1 MHLDLAPGVGAFSES
16 LPVPPGAL
24 SDRAEVPPKPLR
36 LGALTIDP
44 PLLLAPMAGV
54 SDLAFRRLMSDFG
67 APLVTTEMISVEG
80 LLRNQAK
87 SWRLLDQDPEMN
99 ARQAVQLF
107 GNRPERIAE
116 AARAVEGAGAPLIDI
131 NAGCPVRKV
140 ARQGAGASLLK
151 DPDLLARLL
160 GEVRR
165 SVAVPLTVKIRLGW
179 DSRTIRVVEIARR
192 LEAAGADAI
201 TLHARTAVQLYQ
213 GAADWN
219 WIKEVRQAVSIPV
232 IGNGDVTS
240 LTGACRMLKETG
252 CAGVMV
258 GRGSIGNPWLMAAI
272 AATWKTPARRREVPG
287 WEDLLATARWHL
299 NLFTERR
306 VCPPGH
312 TRKLLIWYSK
322 SCPGSA
328 QLRAELSLLQE
339 PGEMFERFQRWVDQL
354 ERSGVRFAP
363 VQGAG
368 ELPDADQRTGHEGHC
383 C

>member
-165 SVAVPLTVKIRLGW
+165 SVAVPLTV
-179 DSRTIRVVEIARR
+179 
-192 LEAAGADAI
+192 
-201 TLHARTAVQLYQ
+201 
-213 GAADWN
+213 
-219 WIKEVRQAVSIPV
+219 
-232 IGNGDVTS
+232 
-240 LTGACRMLKETG
+240 
-252 CAGVMV
+252 
-258 GRGSIGNPWLMAAI
+258 
-272 AATWKTPARRREVPG
+272 
-287 WEDLLATARWHL
+287 
-299 NLFTERR
+299 
-306 VCPPGH
+306 
-312 TRKLLIWYSK
+312 
-322 SCPGSA
+322 
-328 QLRAELSLLQE
+328 
-339 PGEMFERFQRWVDQL
+339 
-354 ERSGVRFAP
+354 
-363 VQGAG
+363 
-368 ELPDADQRTGHEGHC
+368 
-383 C
+383 

>member
-1 MHLDLAPGVGAFSES
+1 MDLDLTPGVGAFSES

-24 SDRAEVPPKPLR
+24 SDQAEVPPKPLR
-36 LGALTIDP
+36 IGALTIDP

-54 SDLAFRRLMSDFG
+54 SDITFRRLMSDFG
-67 APLVTTEMISVEG
+67 TPLVTTEMISVEG
-80 LLRNQAK
+80 LLRNQGK
-87 SWRLLDQDPEMN
+87 SWRLLDQDPDMT
-99 ARQAVQLF
+99 ALQAVQLF
-107 GNRPERIAE
+107 GNRPERMAE
-116 AARAVEGAGAPLIDI
+116 AARAVEAAGAPLIDI

-140 ARQGAGASLLK
+140 ARQGSGASLLK
-151 DPDLLARLL
+151 DPELLARLL

-165 SVAVPLTVKIRLGW
+165 SVTVPLTVKIRLGW

-213 GAADWN
+213 GTADWN

-240 LTGACRMLKETG
+240 LAAACRMLKETG

-258 GRGSIGNPWLMAAI
+258 GRGSIGNPWLMASI
-272 AATWKTPARRREVPG
+272 AATWKPPARRPEVPG
-287 WEDLLATARWHL
+287 WEDLLATASRHL
-299 NLFTERR
+299 NLFTGRR
-306 VCPPGH
+306 VCSPGH

-322 SCPGSA
+322 GCPGSA
-328 QLRAELSLLQE
+328 QLRAALSLLQD
-339 PGEMFERFQRWVDQL
+339 PGEMFERFRRWVDQL

-363 VQGAG
+363 APGSAISAPTNCWNEDG
-368 ELPDADQRTGHEGHC
+368 K
-383 C
+383 